1 MSALKVMSETSENHL
16 VAPRPIRP
24 HREPETGEAGFTVIE
39 VMVAIALF
47 AIVAVGFAGTM
58 SSALGAQLHARIKT
72 TANQLATRQVERARA
87 LAYDDVRTSGEAPR
101 LEPTEDVVVGSTT
114 YRVKTDVSYRD
125 DRVEGTLHTGTD
137 YKQLVVTVTT
147 PGSATTL
154 ARLET
159 YVAPS
164 TQPNLLEATV
174 DAHVTDTTK
183 SGPGV
188 AGVTVDLVGPSGTLH
203 GTTDSTGSVLFPGL
217 QPTASGETYRIEV
230 TSAPAGWRYDPA
242 AQVASDSSGPVLA
255 TQTQRF
261 TLVLTRTTP

>member
-1 MSALKVMSETSENHL
+1 MAMFGSLTDRLTETFKHL
-16 VAPRPIRP
+16 RSKGKLSPADVDATVREIR
-24 HREPETGEAGFTVIE
+24 
-39 VMVAIALF
+39 
-47 AIVAVGFAGTM
+47 
-58 SSALGAQLHARIKT
+58 
-72 TANQLATRQVERARA
+72 RA
-87 LAYDDVRTSGEAPR
+87 
-101 LEPTEDVVVGSTT
+101 
-114 YRVKTDVSYRD
+114 
-125 DRVEGTLHTGTD
+125 
-137 YKQLVVTVTT
+137 
-147 PGSATTL
+147 
-154 ARLET
+154 
-159 YVAPS
+159 
-164 TQPNLLEATV
+164 LLEATV

-242 AQVASDSSGPVLA
+242 AQMASDSSGPVLA